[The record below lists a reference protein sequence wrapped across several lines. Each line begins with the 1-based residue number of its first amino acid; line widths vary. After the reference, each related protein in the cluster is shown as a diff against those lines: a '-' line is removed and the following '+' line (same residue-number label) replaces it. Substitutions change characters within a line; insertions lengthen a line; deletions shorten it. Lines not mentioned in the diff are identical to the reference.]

1 MLSSM
6 LVSSSVG
13 GIMPKLLSRFS
24 LTSMASVAHGART
37 KRFDVGGIIIRVS
50 VRVMVRWGNRHS
62 TYGRTL

>member
-37 KRFDVGGIIIRVS
+37 KRFDVGVIIRVS